1 MSDNNKF
8 GTPRT
13 RSTGPLSDAE
23 LHAGDILTE
32 GKCGTT
38 TGKRMATSEGEPKT
52 VDRYLTTVDVPQV
65 KDLDTLSS
73 FIRNNLTTEGDEFP
87 FGCKVITYERG
98 ESV

>member
-32 GKCGTT
+32 GKRGAT

-52 VDRYLTTVDVPQV
+52 LDRYLTNVDVPQV

-73 FIRNNLTTEGDEFP
+73 FIRNNLTT
-87 FGCKVITYERG
+87 
-98 ESV
+98 